1 MCRQA
6 PAAGPSTQDG
16 EHAIEGI
23 TTTTSLTPGIA
34 TGEKA
39 KARDI
44 IAAIKTLQRI
54 ERGQRPATPDERQA
68 LARFGGFGA
77 VALGIF
83 PDPVR
88 GAYKDATWQALGE
101 ELKSLL
107 SPEEYDSAKRT
118 TFTAFYTSPTVIAA
132 MHDALARLGVPPD
145 ATVLEPGCGCGN
157 FMGMA
162 SEGMRFIGVEL
173 DSISGRIARALH
185 PDADIRIENFRDTK
199 LPPVD
204 AVIGNVPFAD
214 VKLDFHGQKLS
225 LHDFFITKSVDA
237 LKPGGVL
244 AVVTSHYTL
253 DKQNAAIREHLASQ
267 ADFLGAIRL
276 PSDAFKREGKAV
288 VTDILFLRKR
298 APGQEPSHT
307 DANWLET
314 VSIPLAGA
322 EIPINRYFDRHPEM
336 VLGDFS
342 RKDTLYGGEG
352 FSIIGN
358 GDPGS
363 SPGQALAEQIRE
375 AVGRLPKG
383 QAVQSEAERP
393 NPPPAFP
400 AFAPP
405 PLERHVTEGSFFIG
419 KPAPAEAGDRTIR
432 QMMDGQTVPVAYGG
446 TLLTSGGTMTGKR
459 LSQLPA
465 RL

>member
-1 MCRQA
+1 M
-6 PAAGPSTQDG
+6 
-16 EHAIEGI
+16 EGI
-23 TTTTSLTPGIA
+23 TTTTSPTPGIPLRQGYGGQVPQRPGYGGQVA

-44 IAAIKTLQRI
+44 LAAIRTLQRI
-54 ERGQRPATPDERQA
+54 EREQRPATPDERQA

-83 PDPVR
+83 PDPVK

-118 TFTAFYTSPTVIAA
+118 TFTAFYTSPTVITA
-132 MHDALARLGVPPD
+132 MHDALARLGVPPN
-145 ATVLEPGCGCGN
+145 ATVLEPGCGSGN
-157 FMGMA
+157 FMAHAPAGQ
-162 SEGMRFIGVEL
+162 RFIGVEL

-185 PDADIRIENFRDTK
+185 PDADIRIESFRDTK

-225 LHDFFITKSVDA
+225 LHDFFIAKSVDA

-244 AVVTSHYTL
+244 ALVTSHFTL
-253 DKQNAAIREHLASQ
+253 DKQNGAAREDLAER

-276 PSDAFKREGKAV
+276 PSDAFQREGTKV

-307 DANWLET
+307 DADWLET

-322 EIPINRYFDRHPEM
+322 EIPINRYFLNHPLCGQSHKGCYVAEFIM
-336 VLGDFS
+336 WRRASPSPFT
-342 RKDTLYGGEG
+342 RAT
-352 FSIIGN
+352 
-358 GDPGS
+358 S
-363 SPGQALAEQIRE
+363 SWNI
-375 AVGRLPKG
+375 
-383 QAVQSEAERP
+383 
-393 NPPPAFP
+393 
-400 AFAPP
+400 
-405 PLERHVTEGSFFIG
+405 T
-419 KPAPAEAGDRTIR
+419 
-432 QMMDGQTVPVAYGG
+432 
-446 TLLTSGGTMTGKR
+446 
-459 LSQLPA
+459 
-465 RL
+465 